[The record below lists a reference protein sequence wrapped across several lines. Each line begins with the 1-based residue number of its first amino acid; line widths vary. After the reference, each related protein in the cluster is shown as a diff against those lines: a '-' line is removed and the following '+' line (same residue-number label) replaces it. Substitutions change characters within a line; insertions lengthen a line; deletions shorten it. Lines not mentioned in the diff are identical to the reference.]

1 MRRKLEIVRHCYE
14 LNPWSEAITH
24 GGVTSSLNDFHQRSI
39 PMKVHGH
46 FCRELS
52 AEFHREVEDPTGR
65 KRVLSPAARKRIA
78 AAQKK
83 RWAAFKRQ
91 KAEGDKPEVER
102 KPDQQNPRRTMSA
115 AARKRIGDA
124 TRKRWAA
131 RRKAA

>member
-1 MRRKLEIVRHCYE
+1 MDTRHMLEMALVGYEEWKRKVDQAISEIRSQLGNPGTGGRR
-14 LNPWSEAITH
+14 
-24 GGVTSSLNDFHQRSI
+24 TS
-39 PMKVHGH
+39 V
-46 FCRELS
+46 
-52 AEFHREVEDPTGR
+52 AEVGEPTGR
-65 KRVLSPAARKRIA
+65 KRLLSSGARKRIA

-91 KAEGDKPEVER
+91 KAEGDKPDVES
-102 KPDQQNPRRTMSA
+102 KPHQQNPRRTMSA